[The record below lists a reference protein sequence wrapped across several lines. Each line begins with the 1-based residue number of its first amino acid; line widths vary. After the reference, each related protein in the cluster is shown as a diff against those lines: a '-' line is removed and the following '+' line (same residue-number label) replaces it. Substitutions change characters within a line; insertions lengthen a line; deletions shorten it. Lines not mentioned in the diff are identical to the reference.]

1 MILCEISRGSSQDTN
16 IFLGSATRATAVAVW
31 STGPPI
37 YYAINIEGCR
47 QIRELAAKRN
57 VSTTSHWAKSGRLL
71 RKLSIHALLMLLWTI
86 WSASPLP
93 TTLNRLTCDL
103 CFETVVTMLW
113 LSMALRIATDPGV
126 WCIIFNQRCWQSWLV
141 SSNREIA
148 FILHWIKF
156 RELHLSCI
164 GSSSERSWSVS
175 SNRESAFIPQ
185 WIQFRE
191 RTNISWV
198 PRKPQ
203 RSQWRSCENVLEA
216 SIRNVSVCVLDSTL
230 HLKGTAGYKKTDLR
244 GKKQLCSLWGSN
256 SRPPDYETDALP
268 TELKERGEHY

>member
-164 GSSSERSWSVS
+164 GSSSESCIYPALDQVQRDLGQFHQTVRVLLSRNGS
-175 SNRESAFIPQ
+175 SSERGPTSLEFQES
-185 WIQFRE
+185 
-191 RTNISWV
+191 
-198 PRKPQ
+198 
-203 RSQWRSCENVLEA
+203 
-216 SIRNVSVCVLDSTL
+216 
-230 HLKGTAGYKKTDLR
+230 
-244 GKKQLCSLWGSN
+244 
-256 SRPPDYETDALP
+256 
-268 TELKERGEHY
+268 LKEVSDGVARTC